1 MVQGAGYPQGFE
13 MGLGARLGERLQ
25 NKSKDRFSKERNQ
38 KILVPIG
45 SNLFF
50 SFQDSVSL

>member
-50 SFQDSVSL
+50 FLSF